1 MYILYWIIFGGI
13 AGWIA
18 SIITHNNR
26 QMGIIKNVIVGFLG
40 SLVGGF
46 IASEFFSISYK
57 TFSITG
63 LIISVA
69 GAVLLLI
76 IFTGLDKKR

>member
-69 GAVLLLI
+69 GAVLLLV

>member
-1 MYILYWIIFGGI
+1 MFILYWIIFGGI

-18 SIITHNNR
+18 SILTHNNR

-57 TFSITG
+57 TFSFPG
-63 LIISVA
+63 LVISVL
-69 GAVLLLI
+69 GAVLLLV

>member
-1 MYILYWIIFGGI
+1 MFILYWIIFGGI

-18 SIITHNNR
+18 SLLTHTNG

-46 IASEFFSISYK
+46 IASQFFGISYE
-57 TFSITG
+57 TFSFPG
-63 LIISVA
+63 LVISVA
-69 GAVLLLI
+69 GAIVLLLV
-76 IFTGLDKKR
+76 FSGLDKRR